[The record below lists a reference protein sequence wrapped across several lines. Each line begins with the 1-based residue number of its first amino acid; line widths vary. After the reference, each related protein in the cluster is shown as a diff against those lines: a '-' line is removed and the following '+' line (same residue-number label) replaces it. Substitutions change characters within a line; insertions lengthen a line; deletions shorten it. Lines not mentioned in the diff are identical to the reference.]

1 MGVQVASTTALSVAA
16 NTKSSDIV
24 SGTYQFAPFDGE
36 MIVYARGSA
45 TGLNIIVVVDGTSVI
60 NDQAITFTG
69 TAGAISKIDH
79 EVASIPINAGSRIE
93 VFARN
98 TTAGALTFDSIVEL
112 NPM

>member
-1 MGVQVASTTALSVAA
+1 MGVQVASTTALSIAA

-36 MIVYARGSA
+36 MIVYAKGSA
-45 TGLNIIVVVDGTSVI
+45 TGLNIIVVVDGTAVI

-79 EVASIPINAGSRIE
+79 EVASLPVNQGARIE
-93 VFARN
+93 VFGRN
-98 TTAGALTFDSIVEL
+98 TTAGALTLDCIVEL
-112 NPM
+112 NPY

>member
-1 MGVQVASTTALSVAA
+1 MGVQVASTTALSVSA

-36 MIVYARGSA
+36 MIVYSRGSA
-45 TGLNIIVVVDGTSVI
+45 TGLNIIVVVDGTAVI

-79 EVASIPINAGSRIE
+79 EVASIPVSAGSRIE

-98 TTAGALTFDSIVEL
+98 TTAGALTWDAIVEL
-112 NPM
+112 NP